1 MQIADKLADPSLTTP
16 VDPSKVL
23 RQAVAIAEAA
33 HINAANSAATNP
45 AAALAAGRSSS
56 SSSGA
61 VDGAEWTSM
70 PLLDRGVLRQEQL
83 RQQQERLAAKP
94 KKQQ

>member
-1 MQIADKLADPSLTTP
+1 MQVADKLANASLTTP

-33 HINAANSAATNP
+33 RISAAANP
-45 AAALAAGRSSS
+45 AAALAAAGSSN

-94 KKQQ
+94 KRQL

>member
-1 MQIADKLADPSLTTP
+1 MLHPQVAAKLADPTRTTP

-33 HINAANSAATNP
+33 RINAANTAATKP
-45 AAALAAGRSSS
+45 AAALDGSS

-83 RQQQERLAAKP
+83 RQQQERIASKP
-94 KKQQ
+94 KRQM

>member
-1 MQIADKLADPSLTTP
+1 MQVADKLADPNLTTP

-33 HINAANSAATNP
+33 RINAANSAATNP
-45 AAALAAGRSSS
+45 AAALATSS

-83 RQQQERLAAKP
+83 QKQQERLAAKA
-94 KKQQ
+94 KRQL

>member
-1 MQIADKLADPSLTTP
+1 LLHPQVAAKLADPTLTTP

-33 HINAANSAATNP
+33 RINAANKP
-45 AAALAAGRSSS
+45 AAAALDGS
-56 SSSGA
+56 SSSGSGS
-61 VDGAEWTSM
+61 VEGAEWRSM

-83 RQQQERLAAKP
+83 RQQHERMAAKP
-94 KKQQ
+94 KRQL